1 MATKSFRADPFE
13 SLRQTVSPSRPAPGT
28 MDWTAEQLRN
38 SNPRT
43 TAPIS
48 ERVSSTLRDADR
60 YLKTGQISAPTP
72 EGSTFVKGGKVQ
84 PKVAA
89 PQAPTTLLGKAKT
102 NLAPGNLLRNTGRA
116 AGPLGAV
123 GAVVEDGIS
132 ATGKA
137 ADGDY
142 QGAAVDAGRGVT
154 KGAGALAGGALG
166 AKAGALA
173 GLGVSAVAPIAAPIA
188 LPVLTG
194 LGGIGGAIA
203 GQEGAEKAYDW
214 AADKFGLRP
223 ASATPVA
230 PTVAPAN
237 SGIRTQNVVEG
248 LNTRGLTSSTP
259 GPGRV
264 LRGNFDPELAKL
276 PAGLPSGLRQGV
288 VHRTLDANGR
298 PVYSGSNVGVNPQ
311 FVDGAGKTVT
321 PGGFM
326 GEIPGMSPS
335 LRTAMAGSSGPV
347 ARVEPGVQGGGMAG
361 FGPTQAERDLANRR
375 RSAEF
380 YADSRDRRTRERGQR
395 ELDALDRAALAQG
408 ANETSLRN
416 AGAQADAARYG
427 ADRRLE
433 GDALQAEATVGA
445 ANLRGRQASAAA
457 QVERQAQT
465 LAWQRANGD
474 RRAAARIL
482 DSMGFSGAK
491 LLSSEASEQGLQ
503 IKNRED
509 SEALLKSLSAGEDG
523 EIDAAR
529 LARNQ
534 AVANDITGG
543 QWSTM
548 TPEERVQAQTKVT
561 RAVKLLD
568 GLNERRNAGF
578 LKAIGFDETQMNFA
592 SLPDMQGAV
601 VDRLSVGR
609 PGSVERGDY
618 RIRTKAG
625 EELLVPASALDEGT
639 KAMLQKDF
647 GIKFKE

>member
-1 MATKSFRADPFE
+1 MATKRLPLPEVTEFE
-13 SLRQTVSPSRPAPGT
+13 PVSDLRNPNVTRYRTQAPVAAEPLRNPNVSPERISELRAQRAAPAPNLPA
-28 MDWTAEQLRN
+28 TAA
-38 SNPRT
+38 PAP
-43 TAPIS
+43 TANLPAA
-48 ERVSSTLRDADR
+48 T
-60 YLKTGQISAPTP
+60 SAPAA
-72 EGSTFVKGGKVQ
+72 Q
-84 PKVAA
+84 P
-89 PQAPTTLLGKAKT
+89 PTTLRQRGYAAGQAVRQRLAARPTAPTAGVGAAALTGVMSAADSFGRDTEDYYRRLGMDT
-102 NLAPGNLLRNTGRA
+102 NDRSLLRD
-116 AGPLGAV
+116 LGARSV
-123 GAVVEDGIS
+123 GVVSDL
-132 ATGKA
+132 
-137 ADGDY
+137 
-142 QGAAVDAGRGVT
+142 GAAILDTPLNTVNAVRT
-154 KGAGALAGGALG
+154 AARAEPLELPGGSFTDILRRN
-166 AKAGALA
+166 
-173 GLGVSAVAPIAAPIA
+173 
-188 LPVLTG
+188 
-194 LGGIGGAIA
+194 
-203 GQEGAEKAYDW
+203 D
-214 AADKFGLRP
+214 RP
-223 ASATPVA
+223 AEAPA

-248 LNTRGLTSSTP
+248 LNTRGMTPGMP

-264 LRGNFDPELAKL
+264 LQNNFDPELAKL
-276 PAGLPSGLRQGV
+276 PAELPGGLRQGV

-298 PVYSGSNVGVNPQ
+298 PIYSGSNVGVNPQ

-321 PGGFM
+321 PRGFT

-335 LRTAMAGSSGPV
+335 LRGPV
-347 ARVEPGVQGGGMAG
+347 AGSGSPVAAVEPGVQGGGMAG
-361 FGPTQAERDLANRR
+361 FGPTAAERDLSNRR
-375 RSAEF
+375 RA
-380 YADSRDRRTRERGQR
+380 ADFAAQSRDRRTRERGMR
-395 ELDALDRAALAQG
+395 ELDALDRAELAQSQSE
-408 ANETSLRN
+408 ASLRGAEIQ
-416 AGAQADAARYG
+416 AGASRYG

-465 LAWQRANGD
+465 LAMQLANGD

-503 IKNRED
+503 VKNRED
-509 SEALLKSLSAGEDG
+509 SEALLKSLSAGADG
-523 EIDAAR
+523 KIDPAR

-578 LKAIGFDETQMNFA
+578 LKAIGFDQSSLNFA

-625 EELLVPASALDEGT
+625 EEFLVPASALDEGT
-639 KAMLQKDF
+639 KAMLQEDF

>member
-102 NLAPGNLLRNTGRA
+102 NLAPGNLLRNTGRT

-132 ATGKA
+132 AAGKA

-154 KGAGALAGGALG
+154 KGAGAWAGGAIG

-214 AADKFGLRP
+214 ASEKLGLRDAP
-223 ASATPVA
+223 APTPA

-237 SGIRTQNVVEG
+237 SGIKIG

-264 LRGNFDPELAKL
+264 LRDNFDPELAKL
-276 PAGLPSGLRQGV
+276 PAELPSGLRQGV

-335 LRTAMAGSSGPV
+335 LRTAMAGSGGPV

-465 LAWQRANGD
+465 LAMQQANGD

-503 IKNRED
+503 VKNRED

-523 EIDAAR
+523 KIDAAR

-625 EELLVPASALDEGT
+625 EELIVPASALDEGT